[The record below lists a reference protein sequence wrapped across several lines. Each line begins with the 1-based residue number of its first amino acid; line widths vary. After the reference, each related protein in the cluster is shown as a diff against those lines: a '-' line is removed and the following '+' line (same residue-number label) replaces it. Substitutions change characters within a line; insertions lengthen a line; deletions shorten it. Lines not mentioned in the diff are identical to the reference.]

1 MKIKLLKWFGQV
13 VQIGEVTKSRQIM
26 DVRADGRRTRGKPKK
41 THGWDRRDTKKGVP
55 KLKKIAGLGQTG
67 GS

>member
-1 MKIKLLKWFGQV
+1 MEARV
-13 VQIGEVTKSRQIM
+13 E
-26 DVRADGRRTRGKPKK
+26 GRRTRGKPKK